1 MRRILVTAGV
11 ILGVLVGGLSMSGSA
26 AAATADPVVV
36 TSQDSMVMAET
47 DGCKDPNNWW
57 DNLRINA
64 GSMDYC
70 DTDLDWPWEAGDAS
84 CTVISS
90 SQSVPELVNCSGVSA
105 ATSGTTECWINVP
118 TTTNGIAA
126 TSTTVCTSSTDQT
139 HRDTLKASVSRDP
152 NTVQGHCSFGDGTC
166 AMFEGFSRAMLSD
179 AVGSM
184 VGIVG
189 TGQFTTEGALWDAA
203 SGEWSYWVWAILGV
217 MFCAT
222 VWSIVQAMYARDRA
236 DMVTAITRS
245 LLGWP
250 MILVTFWGGGQL
262 IEVFDNWTL
271 YTLTRGDSLAGVF
284 RRFSQII
291 YAGGEGH
298 YFMTFLI
305 ALAIWIGT
313 KLLIVVFAL
322 RTLGL
327 AVLMMAGPV
336 AWMMFP
342 VKSIGPQW
350 VVSYFSAGFT
360 LLLAGP
366 LTMGFITLI
375 LRGLGNLKVLWSA
388 EAWPLLLG
396 LILVIFAPF
405 AVMSLFSFAGAAAAD
420 RLGGATANA
429 GRFGMNMARGA
440 GRQAAVLGR
449 QTMQWSSIGRSNAR
463 PAGIPASGRTTPA
476 GRSDP
481 NVPGRGGKPGTSTV
495 GAAPSPKTPTPA
507 GQTQT
512 APQTPTPAPAPAPA
526 GRGARS

>member
-1 MRRILVTAGV
+1 MRRILVAV
-11 ILGVLVGGLSMSGSA
+11 GVLLGIFIGGLTISGPASA
-26 AAATADPVVV
+26 ATPDGNVSSTRGTAVVAAEVG
-36 TSQDSMVMAET
+36 
-47 DGCKDPNNWW
+47 GCKDPNNWW

-84 CTVISS
+84 CTVISN
-90 SQSVPELVNCSGVSA
+90 SQSIPELVNCAGSTA

-118 TTTNGIAA
+118 TTTNGVAA

-152 NTVQGHCSFGDGTC
+152 NNVQGHCGFGDGTC
-166 AMFEGFSRAMLSD
+166 AMFEGFSRALVSD

-217 MFCAT
+217 LFCAT

-236 DMVTAITRS
+236 DMVTSLTRVF
-245 LLGWP
+245 LAWP
-250 MILVTFWGGGQL
+250 MILITYWGGSEL
-262 IEVFDNWTL
+262 IGVFDSWTL

-305 ALAIWIGT
+305 TLAIWVGT

-327 AVLMMAGPV
+327 AVLVMAGPV

-350 VVSYFSAGFT
+350 VVGYFSAGFT

-375 LRGLGNLKVLWSA
+375 LRGLGNLKVLWSP

-420 RLGGATANA
+420 RLGGAAANA

-440 GRQAAVLGR
+440 GRHASGLGR
-449 QTMQWSSIGRSNAR
+449 QTMQWAPIGRSNAR
-463 PAGIPASGRTTPA
+463 PAGVPASGRTAPA
-476 GRSDP
+476 GRSDRSSP
-481 NVPGRGGKPGTSTV
+481 SSGGKTGTSTQS
-495 GAAPSPKTPTPA
+495 PTQSPK
-507 GQTQT
+507 Q
-512 APQTPTPAPAPAPA
+512 PAPA
-526 GRGARS
+526 GQPQTQPQNPAPTAPPAGRGGRS